1 MDENEPSSSGNHED
15 NTLIVALLA
24 SGFLI
29 WAGLIGG
36 VARNDERLLLALLA
50 VPFGALAIFVAVR
63 LLNRRD
69 DPRGAKTP
77 PDDN

>member
-1 MDENEPSSSGNHED
+1 
-15 NTLIVALLA
+15 LA

-50 VPFGALAIFVAVR
+50 APFGALAIFVVVR
-63 LLNRRD
+63 LLNRQD
-69 DPRGAKTP
+69 YPRGAKTP